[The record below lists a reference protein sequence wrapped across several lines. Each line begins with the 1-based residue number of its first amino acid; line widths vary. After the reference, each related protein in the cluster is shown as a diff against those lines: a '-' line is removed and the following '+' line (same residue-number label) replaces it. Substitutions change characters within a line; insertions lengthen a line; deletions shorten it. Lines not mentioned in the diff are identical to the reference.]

1 MEAYHQALLDNTVQ
15 GDYPNA
21 GDAEHVS
28 ASNQRPP
35 SPSNQWHEA
44 RCRCQH
50 RWEFLGSSQIDER
63 HDPVYVSLLGGYIQ
77 AGPLPSTQPSLQRT
91 MPEGPQNRDHT
102 AATPPTVA
110 QKQVR
115 NTLGNYVYIRAEFT
129 KHKSCS

>member
-1 MEAYHQALLDNTVQ
+1 MEAYHQGLLGNTIQ

-50 RWEFLGSSQIDER
+50 RREFLGSSQIDER
-63 HDPVYVSLLGGYIQ
+63 HDSVYVSLLGGNIQ
-77 AGPLPSTQPSLQRT
+77 ATPLPSTQPSLQRT
-91 MPEGPQNRDHT
+91 MAEGPQNRDHT

-115 NTLGNYVYIRAEFT
+115 NTLGNYVYISKFT
-129 KHKSCS
+129 KHISCS